1 MSLLNYLLKPITEF
15 TLVDYLFYS
24 FFLLF
29 IISFSCLIAVY
40 IKYRKERSKNK
51 IVLSPLDI
59 ESDKEKTPK
68 SIEYLSCVEQGYS
81 VYQGYIDI
89 NYLKELTGELKS
101 KSPELDDEKFA
112 DEFETYLLNFVSRQP
127 AACERITLSE
137 YVGKLIKKL
146 AKYS

>member
-24 FFLLF
+24 SFLLF
-29 IISFSCLIAVY
+29 MMSFSCLITVY

-51 IVLSPLDI
+51 IVISPVDI
-59 ESDKEKTPK
+59 ENDKEKTPK

-101 KSPELDDEKFA
+101 KSLELDDEKFA

-127 AACERITLSE
+127 ASCERITLSE